1 MGTCPACGGAL
12 LAAYD
17 LAHLDGAR
25 WWREL
30 GPRPRSLWRYREL
43 LPVRDE
49 RAIATFGG
57 GLTPI
62 VPLRPPPGAEGLVLS
77 AKDDGVLP
85 TGSFKAR
92 GMAVAISRA
101 AELGLRSFFVPS
113 AGLAVRVY
121 VPRNTPA
128 PQRLGARTFGA
139 EVIEVGETLRET
151 GQEARR
157 REATAGAFDLSTL
170 REPYRVE
177 GKKTMGFE
185 MFEQLGPTELPDAIV
200 YPTGGGT
207 GLIGLSKAFR
217 ELRAIGLVS
226 GTPRL
231 IAVQPEGCAPIVRAL
246 REGAPRA
253 VPWEDPRT
261 IAPGLLVPSPFASER
276 VLEAVRESHGG
287 GETVSDAEIRE
298 ARGALGRA
306 EGLAVSPEAAAP
318 YAAVPALVRRGV
330 LREGERV
337 LLYLTGSGLPFL
349 STDRE
354 PGGTPVPSPG

>member
-1 MGTCPACGGAL
+1 M
-12 LAAYD
+12 
-17 LAHLDGAR
+17 
-25 WWREL
+25 
-30 GPRPRSLWRYREL
+30 
-43 LPVRDE
+43 RDE
-49 RAIATFGG
+49 RAIATFGE

-62 VPLRPPPGAEGLVLS
+62 VPLRPPPVAEGLVLS

-101 AELGLRSFFVPS
+101 AELGLRSFFLPS
-113 AGLAVRVY
+113 AGNAGLAAAAYAARAGLAVRVY

-128 PQRLGARTFGA
+128 AQRLGARTFGA

-276 VLEAVRESHGG
+276 ILEAVRESHGG

-298 ARGALGRA
+298 ARGTLGRA

-318 YAAVPALVRRGV
+318 YAALPALVRRGV

-354 PGGTPVPSPG
+354 PGGPPVPSPG